1 MEPSKAGVIN
11 PVWNSGER
19 ITRLSITNS
28 VNFFFGNDGDGG
40 IEKIIIQRFC
50 FLSEKAVESVDGRQE
65 SKGLSVEFMD

>member
-1 MEPSKAGVIN
+1 MGGV
-11 PVWNSGER
+11 WSGGGIGHGNIR
-19 ITRLSITNS
+19 SITNS
-28 VNFFFGNDGDGG
+28 VHFFFGNDGDGG

>member
-1 MEPSKAGVIN
+1 MG
-11 PVWNSGER
+11 
-19 ITRLSITNS
+19 TS
-28 VNFFFGNDGDGG
+28 VVSPTVSTYFFGNDGDGR